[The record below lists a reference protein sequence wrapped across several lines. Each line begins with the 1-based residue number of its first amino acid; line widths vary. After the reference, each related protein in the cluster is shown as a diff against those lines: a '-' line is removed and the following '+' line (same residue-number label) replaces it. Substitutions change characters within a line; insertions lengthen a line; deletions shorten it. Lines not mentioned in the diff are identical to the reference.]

1 MIGIKNLL
9 PLVALAVPLL
19 TASCAADAFEGSG
32 NDGERENIRFEN
44 DVTTMA
50 VTRGA
55 VTTLATL
62 DSYGVSAGVHDADE
76 DYSTGQC
83 GNYFRNLEVSA
94 DNGQTTYLWPANGY
108 EISFF
113 AYAPF
118 GNANISLSSA
128 STTGRMRYTYTVPD
142 AVASHIDF
150 MTAEVLDVACPSS
163 ETVSLNFGHRL
174 SDFCF
179 RLENSTDHDV
189 TVKSITIK
197 NFDHTGT
204 LDGTTWA
211 TTGASKDFTLTVNSP
226 LASGT
231 STDLTG
237 TDNHFLLIPQTISS
251 GKRMLDLCIN
261 DGTSDVHFYSDLTQD
276 FVAEVGKSYQFT
288 LRLSSQLE
296 VSQGTSIEEWV
307 LYIGYINYATGTSA
321 ENWTPENQPMEHSL
335 ASITGWVQEN
345 P

>member
-9 PLVALAVPLL
+9 SLVALAVPLL
-19 TASCAADAFEGSG
+19 TASCTADAFEGSG
-32 NDGERENIRFEN
+32 NDGERENIRFDN

-128 STTGRMRYTYTVPD
+128 STTGRMQYTYTVPD

-163 ETVSLNFGHRL
+163 ETVSLNFG
-174 SDFCF
+174 
-179 RLENSTDHDV
+179 
-189 TVKSITIK
+189 
-197 NFDHTGT
+197 
-204 LDGTTWA
+204 
-211 TTGASKDFTLTVNSP
+211 
-226 LASGT
+226 T
-231 STDLTG
+231 STIQERLMAPHG
-237 TDNHFLLIPQTISS
+237 QRPGHQ
-251 GKRMLDLCIN
+251 K
-261 DGTSDVHFYSDLTQD
+261 TS
-276 FVAEVGKSYQFT
+276 
-288 LRLSSQLE
+288 R
-296 VSQGTSIEEWV
+296 
-307 LYIGYINYATGTSA
+307 
-321 ENWTPENQPMEHSL
+321 
-335 ASITGWVQEN
+335 
-345 P
+345 